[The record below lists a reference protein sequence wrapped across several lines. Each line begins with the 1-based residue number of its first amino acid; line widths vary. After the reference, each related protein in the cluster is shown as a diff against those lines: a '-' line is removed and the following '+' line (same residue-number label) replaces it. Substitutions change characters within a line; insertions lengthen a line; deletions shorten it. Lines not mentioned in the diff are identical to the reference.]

1 MSESAAATLDVIG
14 GSRRDILD
22 VLKKRGEASA
32 DELASELRMT
42 VSGVRQQLAA
52 LGGDGLVTHRRVKG
66 GPGRPRHLFLLSP
79 AAESFFPKTYSE
91 LTNELLGYIED
102 EEPEMVERIFE
113 KRRRRRLERAR
124 LRLDGLTFDKRV
136 AELTRILD
144 DDGYLADV
152 EVMADGAFRIVEH
165 NCAILGVAQKYGQ
178 ACSSE
183 IGFIR
188 EALPDAEV
196 ERVAHKM
203 AGAHVCAYEIRP
215 RLPKRRRPRR
225 S

>member
-1 MSESAAATLDVIG
+1 ATLSMACPFSRHSPYDACERKTRCFCFYSSLSRMVPMSESAAASLDVIG

-113 KRRRRRLERAR
+113 KR
-124 LRLDGLTFDKRV
+124 
-136 AELTRILD
+136 
-144 DDGYLADV
+144 
-152 EVMADGAFRIVEH
+152 
-165 NCAILGVAQKYGQ
+165 
-178 ACSSE
+178 
-183 IGFIR
+183 
-188 EALPDAEV
+188 
-196 ERVAHKM
+196 
-203 AGAHVCAYEIRP
+203 
-215 RLPKRRRPRR
+215 
-225 S
+225 